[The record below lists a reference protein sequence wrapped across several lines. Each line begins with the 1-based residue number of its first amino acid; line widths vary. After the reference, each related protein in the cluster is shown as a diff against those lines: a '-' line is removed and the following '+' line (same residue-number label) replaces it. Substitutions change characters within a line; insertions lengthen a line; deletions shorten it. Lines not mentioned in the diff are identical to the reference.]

1 MSARNLAALTGIVD
15 AAGAFASR
23 QVELVRMVHHGKDV
37 SEPVALLLAA
47 AALRAAG
54 EPLLADLC
62 EAVRAAL
69 VTPLPIET
77 RDE

>member
-1 MSARNLAALTGIVD
+1 MSARNLTALTGIVD
-15 AAGAFASR
+15 AAGAFARR
-23 QVELVRMVHHGKDV
+23 QVELARSTHHGQDV
-37 SEPVALLLAA
+37 SESMALLLAA